1 MKKRGSSKEKEE
13 KFYADEE
20 QGILKDETSEEV
32 EQEMKRGEKDKDI
45 YSEKGQELLE
55 EDDEIEP
62 WEEGFMEGASNLG
75 QLGKDGFTGEPLRDK
90 EGVVE
95 TKLEGKVYR
104 FNSKENARKFLEK
117 KQKEAKKKK

>member
-117 KQKEAKKKK
+117 KQNEAKKKK